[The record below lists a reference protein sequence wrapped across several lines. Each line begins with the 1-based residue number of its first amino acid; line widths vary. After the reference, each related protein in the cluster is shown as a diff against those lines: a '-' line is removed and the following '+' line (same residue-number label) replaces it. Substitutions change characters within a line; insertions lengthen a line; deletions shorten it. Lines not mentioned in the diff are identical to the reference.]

1 MTIRNSDQ
9 LLMQLGLVKEIKS
22 SKEKEVQCLA
32 ITKKMVLLPLLE
44 DLTLIMNLK
53 KLMKMKRAK
62 DSKLMM

>member
-1 MTIRNSDQ
+1 
-9 LLMQLGLVKEIKS
+9 MQLGLVKEIKS

-53 KLMKMKRAK
+53 KLMKTKRAK

>member
-1 MTIRNSDQ
+1 
-9 LLMQLGLVKEIKS
+9 MQLGLVKEIKS